1 MVRSLSR
8 DDPRPLYK
16 QLKQSLLEELAGSAG
31 PPAKLASEREL
42 VAQYGVSRI
51 TVRQA
56 MKELVHEGHIRS
68 HPGKGFY
75 ATGRSNERAF
85 ELELLRSFTATAI
98 AHGRKPGGR
107 MLHVRVGPADARVA
121 TALQV
126 PKGHPVASLRRLRTL
141 DDAPVVIAEDW
152 IDADKVP
159 DFIALDWGGAVQS
172 LYEELTRR
180 YGLVPQRGETVLSA
194 RLADSEEALLLD
206 IEPPGAVLV
215 VEQIAYDA
223 AARPINL
230 TLAIQHPARYPLRLE
245 QGSADASK

>member
-68 HPGKGFY
+68 HPGKGSY

-85 ELELLRSFTATAI
+85 ELELLRIFTATAI

-107 MLHVRVGPADARVA
+107 MLQK
-121 TALQV
+121 AL
-126 PKGHPVASLRRLRTL
+126 S
-141 DDAPVVIAEDW
+141 
-152 IDADKVP
+152 
-159 DFIALDWGGAVQS
+159 
-172 LYEELTRR
+172 
-180 YGLVPQRGETVLSA
+180 
-194 RLADSEEALLLD
+194 
-206 IEPPGAVLV
+206 
-215 VEQIAYDA
+215 
-223 AARPINL
+223 
-230 TLAIQHPARYPLRLE
+230 
-245 QGSADASK
+245 